1 MLGLAI
7 HRAIIAPVMAETKK
21 PAIHTASIPRPMADD
36 CVQCAELLGLS
47 VSKFVTMSTQA
58 ILDMIAT
65 SPDEREVPLIV
76 RLSDAARSHQPLR
89 QVEEEE
95 AKRIR
100 KKS

>member
-1 MLGLAI
+1 MSRRKA
-7 HRAIIAPVMAETKK
+7 AV
-21 PAIHTASIPRPMADD
+21 HTVSVPRPMAND

-58 ILDMIAT
+58 ILDMINT
-65 SPDEREVPLIV
+65 PPDEREVPLIV

-89 QVEEEE
+89 QIEEEE
-95 AKRIR
+95 AKQIR